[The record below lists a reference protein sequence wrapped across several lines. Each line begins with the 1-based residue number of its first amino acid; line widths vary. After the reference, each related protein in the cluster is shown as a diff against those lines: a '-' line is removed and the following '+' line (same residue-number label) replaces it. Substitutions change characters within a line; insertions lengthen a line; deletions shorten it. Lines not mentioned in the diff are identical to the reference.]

1 MESNTVINHKIQG
14 IIAKA
19 ITTEKVYKNF
29 AENVTNQ
36 SLKKYLN
43 SKVLQRNSLIKEL
56 KTFLMKSQEL
66 TFEADINISN
76 YKQTNSSKNDDQT
89 ILEKSISIEKDILNH
104 LEDILDKEYIT
115 MDLRNILSNHYNSI
129 KIEFESIKTLD
140 DIHKAYS

>member
-1 MESNTVINHKIQG
+1 MESNTEMNHKIQEIIEKA
-14 IIAKA
+14 IIAEKLY
-19 ITTEKVYKNF
+19 ITA

-43 SKVLQRNSLIKEL
+43 LKVLQRNSLIKEL
-56 KTFLMKSQEL
+56 KTFLIKSEEL
-66 TFEADINISN
+66 TFETDINSSN
-76 YKQTNSSKNDDQT
+76 YKKIRYFENDNQT
-89 ILEKSISIEKDILNH
+89 ILEKSISTEKDILNH

-140 DIHKAYS
+140 DVQSAYS